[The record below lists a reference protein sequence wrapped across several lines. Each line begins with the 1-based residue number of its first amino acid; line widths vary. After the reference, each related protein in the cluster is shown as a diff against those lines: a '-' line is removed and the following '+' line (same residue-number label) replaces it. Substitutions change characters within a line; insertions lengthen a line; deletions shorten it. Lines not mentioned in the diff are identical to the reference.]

1 MKLST
6 KKGKDENHSR
16 CLEQRVELVNGRIFC
31 HSVPQLLDNLGYLV
45 VCVPLTEE
53 TNIVAFLVDCGDAKA
68 SHNIILDIQDLHYPN
83 QKIELHAILST
94 HKHHDHTA
102 GNKGMLEDQRFGPTI
117 THIYGGA
124 VERVPNCTTTVANR
138 DLLDLP
144 KIDGNNMNDHIVVEV
159 VAVPGHTRGSVAY
172 MVRSKKDNPVTFC
185 FTGDTMFSGGAGVPF
200 EADIQPKSD
209 ATQSKKTT
217 SSYIRASAGTN
228 ATERCFAEIMVRA
241 LGESMQVENKVLIFP
256 GHEYTSELVGR
267 QFLPSAGET
276 SNWNKMPP
284 SVFFETASHLFVSQH
299 RRTLPKDGKLLTIP
313 TPLSRE
319 LIINP
324 NLRKMKQR
332 GEDVIKAVQLWHRM
346 FERHDLVTLGPN
358 GATKQRYTDKKTPA
372 TEAIWN
378 LNVNDFSRSVFTTV
392 FTSDLEALIDGLATG
407 KLDRDT
413 TVRELK
419 SLKAKLNEPMIGRR
433 PIPGTL
439 PSESIRYQA
448 ILGFCLLGS
457 PPSAMTISDS
467 RLMNLKPPVNP
478 SKANRIL
485 ISRTRIVTV
494 LRALG
499 LLQGDE
505 GKHMVEMIRSFWA
518 EVPIEKV
525 GTASIDTEDFRNDD
539 EIDLGT
545 LKWMLYGIEEGH
557 MSSLSL
563 CMPCK
568 SSTKLPTKEHPIH
581 KVASM
586 RKTNGELVRHDI
598 LTCPLCRDLTGCP
611 IVRDSMEVSN
621 HEMPVSS
628 EASNNNSAQNGMQC
642 DEPRQKDIAK
652 PPSSTGDWKTIK
664 LSKSMPNGPWDEVE
678 NVSESASV
686 EVEMTKS
693 FPL

>member
-6 KKGKDENHSR
+6 KKKKDENHSR
-16 CLEQRVELVNGRIFC
+16 CLEQRVEIVKGRIFC
-31 HSVPQLLDNLGYLV
+31 HPVPQLLDNLGYLV
-45 VCVPLTEE
+45 VSVPLTED
-53 TNIVAFLVDCGDAKA
+53 TNIVAFLVDCGDAPA

-102 GNKGMLEDQRFGPTI
+102 GNKGMLDDKLFGT
-117 THIYGGA
+117 TMAHIYGGA
-124 VERVPNCTTTVANR
+124 VERVPHCTTTVANR

-144 KIDGNNMNDHIVVEV
+144 KIDRNNMNDHITVEV

-172 MVRSKKDNPVTFC
+172 VVRSKEDDPVAFC

-200 EADIQPKSD
+200 EADVQPKSD
-209 ATQSKKTT
+209 ASQSNKTT

-241 LGESMQVENKVLIFP
+241 LGESMHVEDKVLIFP
-256 GHEYTSELVGR
+256 GHEYTSELVSR
-267 QFLPSAGET
+267 QFFPSAGET
-276 SNWNKMPP
+276 SHWNKMPP
-284 SVFFETASHLFVSQH
+284 SVFFEIASHFFVSQH

-313 TPLSRE
+313 SPLSRE

-332 GEDVIKAVQLWHRM
+332 GEDIIKAVQLWHRI
-346 FERHDLVTLGPN
+346 FERRDLVTLGPN
-358 GATKQRYTDKKTPA
+358 EATKQRPLDGKTPA
-372 TEAIWN
+372 TDAIWN
-378 LNVNDFSRSVFTTV
+378 LGVKDFSRSVFTTV

-407 KLDRDT
+407 KFDRDA
-413 TVRELK
+413 TVKELK
-419 SLKAKLNEPMIGRR
+419 NLKTKLDEPLIGRR

-439 PSESIRYQA
+439 PSERIRYQA

-467 RLMNLKPPVNP
+467 RLMNLRPPVNP
-478 SKANRIL
+478 SKANIIL

-505 GKHMVEMIRSFWA
+505 GKHVVEMIRSFWA
-518 EVPIEKV
+518 EVPIKTV
-525 GTASIDTEDFRNDD
+525 GSAAIDTEDICHED

-545 LKWMLYGIEEGH
+545 LKWMLYGIEEGY
-557 MSSLSL
+557 MSSLSF

-568 SSTKLPTKEHPIH
+568 PSSKRPIIEHPIH

-586 RKTNGELVRHDI
+586 RKSNGELVRHDI
-598 LTCPLCRDLTGCP
+598 LTCLLCRDLTGCP
-611 IVRDSMEVSN
+611 IVRDSMGI
-621 HEMPVSS
+621 
-628 EASNNNSAQNGMQC
+628 SNNEIIVTPEAGKHNSAPNGMHH
-642 DEPRQKDIAK
+642 DEPRQKDVTK
-652 PPSSTGDWKTIK
+652 PLFSTSDWKTTKI
-664 LSKSMPNGPWDEVE
+664 SESTTNGPIDEVE
-678 NVSESASV
+678 GVSASASV
-686 EVEMTKS
+686 EVEITKS
-693 FPL
+693 FP